1 MGWDQVRSQCPRGA
15 GAMPPNGPKAENF
28 IKDVWA
34 DNLDQE
40 LEVIR
45 ALVEN
50 FPYVSMDTEFP
61 GVVARPVGTFRNVTD
76 YNYQTM
82 RCNVDLLKIIQLGLT
97 FSDANGLYPP
107 ECCTWQ
113 FNFKMS
119 LTEDM
124 YAQESIDLLR
134 NSGIKFEHHEEHG
147 IDVQDFGEK
156 LTSSGV
162 VLADEIYWISFHS
175 GYDLGYL
182 LKLLTFEPMPE
193 READFYEILN
203 IFFPNVYD
211 VKYLTMNNT
220 ACDHLR
226 GGLNKIADQLEV
238 ERIGP
243 SHQAGSDSLL
253 TAATF
258 FKLKAS
264 YFRDEINPQAKGIL
278 YGLSQGVPSSNSGE
292 NVEATS
298 HGTTADSMGSRR

>member
-1 MGWDQVRSQCPRGA
+1 M
-15 GAMPPNGPKAENF
+15 
-28 IKDVWA
+28 IIDVWA
-34 DNLDQE
+34 DNLDEE
-40 LEVIR
+40 LEKIR
-45 ALVEN
+45 ELVVDY
-50 FPYVSMDTEFP
+50 PYVAMDTEFP
-61 GVVARPVGTFRNVTD
+61 GVVARPVGNFRNVTD

-82 RCNVDLLKIIQLGLT
+82 RCNVDMLKIIQLGLT

-175 GYDLGYL
+175 GYDFGYL

-258 FKLKAS
+258 FKLKS
-264 YFRDEINPQAKGIL
+264 TYFGEDSTKSAKGIL
-278 YGLSQGVPSSNSGE
+278 YGLGQGVPSSNSGE
-292 NVEATS
+292 NVEATA
-298 HGTTADSMGSRR
+298 HGTTSDSMGARR

>member
-1 MGWDQVRSQCPRGA
+1 MAKQKQGGDPTGV
-15 GAMPPNGPKAENF
+15 
-28 IKDVWA
+28 IIDVWA
-34 DNLDQE
+34 DNLDEE
-40 LEVIR
+40 LEKIR
-45 ALVEN
+45 ELVVDY
-50 FPYVSMDTEFP
+50 PYVAMDTEFP
-61 GVVARPVGTFRNVTD
+61 GVVARPVGNFRNVTD

-82 RCNVDLLKIIQLGLT
+82 RCNVDILKIIQLGLT

-175 GYDLGYL
+175 GYDFGYL

-258 FKLKAS
+258 FKLKS
-264 YFRDEINPQAKGIL
+264 TYFGEDSTKSAKGIL
-278 YGLSQGVPSSNSGE
+278 YGLGQGVPSSNSGE
-292 NVEATS
+292 NVEATA
-298 HGTTADSMGSRR
+298 HGTTSDSMGARR

>member
-1 MGWDQVRSQCPRGA
+1 
-15 GAMPPNGPKAENF
+15 MPPKQSQGGDPSGV
-28 IKDVWA
+28 IRDVWA
-34 DNLDQE
+34 DNLEVE
-40 LEVIR
+40 LSKIR
-45 ALVEN
+45 VLVEDY
-50 FPYVSMDTEFP
+50 PYVAMDTEFP
-61 GVVARPVGTFRNVTD
+61 GVVARPVGNFRNVTD

-82 RCNVDLLKIIQLGLT
+82 RCNVDMLKIIQLGLT

-147 IDVQDFGEK
+147 IDVQEFGEK

-162 VLADEIYWISFHS
+162 VLQENIYWVSFHS
-175 GYDLGYL
+175 GYDFGYL

-193 READFYEILN
+193 READFYELLN
-203 IFFPNVYD
+203 IFFPNVYY
-211 VKYLTMNNT
+211 VKYLTMNNPS
-220 ACDHLR
+220 CEHLR
-226 GGLNKIADQLEV
+226 GGLNKIAEQLEV

-258 FKLKAS
+258 FKLKPE
-264 YFRDEINPQAKGIL
+264 YFRDEINDNSKGIL
-278 YGLSQGVPSSNSGE
+278 YGLGQGVPSNNSGE
-292 NVEATS
+292 NVEATA
-298 HGTTADSMGSRR
+298 HGATVPNQ

>member
-1 MGWDQVRSQCPRGA
+1 MAKQKQGGDPTGV
-15 GAMPPNGPKAENF
+15 
-28 IKDVWA
+28 IIDVWA
-34 DNLDQE
+34 DNLDEE
-40 LEVIR
+40 LEKIR
-45 ALVEN
+45 ELVVDY
-50 FPYVSMDTEFP
+50 PYVAMDTEFP
-61 GVVARPVGTFRNVTD
+61 GVVARPVGNFRNVTD

-82 RCNVDLLKIIQLGLT
+82 RCNVDMLKIIQLGLT

-175 GYDLGYL
+175 GYDFGYL

-258 FKLKAS
+258 FKLKS
-264 YFRDEINPQAKGIL
+264 TYFGEDSTKSAKGIL
-278 YGLSQGVPSSNSGE
+278 YGLGQGVPSSNSGE
-292 NVEATS
+292 NVEATA
-298 HGTTADSMGSRR
+298 HGTTSDSMGARR

>member
-1 MGWDQVRSQCPRGA
+1 
-15 GAMPPNGPKAENF
+15 MPPRARDNNPNSYGGSQSPNGV
-28 IKDVWA
+28 IRDVWA

-40 LEVIR
+40 LEIIR
-45 ALVEN
+45 ALVDEY
-50 FPYVSMDTEFP
+50 PYVAMDTEFP

-97 FSDANGLYPP
+97 FSDGNANYPP
-107 ECCTWQ
+107 ECATWQ
-113 FNFKMS
+113 FNFKLS

-134 NSGIKFEHHEEHG
+134 NSGIKFEQHEERG
-147 IDVQDFGEK
+147 IDVQNFGEK
-156 LTSSGV
+156 LTSSGI
-162 VLADEIYWISFHS
+162 VLNDDIVWISFHS
-175 GYDLGYL
+175 GYDFGYL

-193 READFYEILN
+193 KEGEFYELLN

-211 VKYLTMNNT
+211 VKFLTMNNNQ
-220 ACDHLR
+220 CEHLR

-258 FKLKAS
+258 FKLKS
-264 YFRDEINPQAKGIL
+264 IYFREDISPGAKGIL
-278 YGLSQGVPSSNSGE
+278 YGLGQGVPSNNTGE
-292 NVEATS
+292 NVEATA
-298 HGTTADSMGSRR
+298 HGTSSNNMGSRR

>member
-1 MGWDQVRSQCPRGA
+1 MAKQKNGGA
-15 GAMPPNGPKAENF
+15 PSGV
-28 IKDVWA
+28 IRDVWA
-34 DNLDQE
+34 DNLDEE
-40 LEVIR
+40 LSKIR
-45 ALVEN
+45 ALVEDY
-50 FPYVSMDTEFP
+50 PYVAMDTEFP
-61 GVVARPVGTFRNVTD
+61 GVVARPVGNFRNVTD

-82 RCNVDLLKIIQLGLT
+82 RCNVDMLKMIQLGLT
-97 FSDANGLYPP
+97 FCDANGLYPP

-134 NSGIKFEHHEEHG
+134 NSGIKFEYHEEHG
-147 IDVQDFGEK
+147 IDVHEFGEK

-162 VLADEIYWISFHS
+162 VLGDDIYWISFHS
-175 GYDLGYL
+175 GYDFGYL
-182 LKLLTFEPMPE
+182 LKLLTFDPMPE
-193 READFYEILN
+193 READFYELLN

-211 VKYLTMNNT
+211 VKYLITNNSS
-220 ACDHLR
+220 CEHLR

-258 FKLKAS
+258 FQLKS
-264 YFRDEINPQAKGIL
+264 QHFRDDISSTARGIL
-278 YGLSQGVPSSNSGE
+278 YGLGRGVPSNSSGE
-292 NVEATS
+292 NVEATA
-298 HGTTADSMGSRR
+298 HGTSSDQMGQRS

>member
-1 MGWDQVRSQCPRGA
+1 
-15 GAMPPNGPKAENF
+15 MPVE
-28 IKDVWA
+28 IRDVYS
-34 DNLDQE
+34 DTLDKE

-45 ALVEN
+45 ALVDEY
-50 FPYVSMDTEFP
+50 PYVAMDTEFP

-97 FSDANGLYPP
+97 FSDGQGNYPP
-107 ECCTWQ
+107 GCCTWQ
-113 FNFKMS
+113 FNFKLS
-119 LTEDM
+119 LTDDM

-134 NSGIKFEHHEEHG
+134 NSGIKFEQHEERG
-147 IDVQDFGEK
+147 IDVQEFGEK

-162 VLADEIYWISFHS
+162 VLSDDIVWISFHS
-175 GYDLGYL
+175 GYDFGYL

-193 READFYEILN
+193 READFYELLN

-211 VKYLTMNNT
+211 VKYLTMNNPS
-220 ACDHLR
+220 CENLR
-226 GGLNKIADQLEV
+226 GGLNKIADQIDV

-258 FKLKAS
+258 FKLKSAF
-264 YFRDEINPQAKGIL
+264 FRDDIPKHAKGVL
-278 YGLSQGVPSSNSGE
+278 YGLGQGVPSGNNEENSE
-292 NVEATS
+292 SVEATA
-298 HGTTADSMGSRR
+298 HGTNAQSMGSRR

>member
-1 MGWDQVRSQCPRGA
+1 
-15 GAMPPNGPKAENF
+15 MPPKQSQGGDPSGV
-28 IKDVWA
+28 IRDVWA
-34 DNLDQE
+34 DNLEVE
-40 LEVIR
+40 LSKIR
-45 ALVEN
+45 VLVEDY
-50 FPYVSMDTEFP
+50 PYVAMDTEFP
-61 GVVARPVGTFRNVTD
+61 GVVARPVGNFRNVTD

-82 RCNVDLLKIIQLGLT
+82 RCNVDMLKIIQLGLT

-147 IDVQDFGEK
+147 IDVQEFGEK

-162 VLADEIYWISFHS
+162 VLQENIYWVSFHS
-175 GYDLGYL
+175 GYDFGYL

-193 READFYEILN
+193 READFYELLN

-211 VKYLTMNNT
+211 VKYLTMNNPS
-220 ACDHLR
+220 CEHLR
-226 GGLNKIADQLEV
+226 GGLNKIAEQLEV

-258 FKLKAS
+258 FKLKPE
-264 YFRDEINPQAKGIL
+264 YFRDEINDNSKGIL
-278 YGLSQGVPSSNSGE
+278 YGLGQGVPSNNSGE
-292 NVEATS
+292 NVEATA
-298 HGTTADSMGSRR
+298 HGATVPNQ

>member
-1 MGWDQVRSQCPRGA
+1 
-15 GAMPPNGPKAENF
+15 MPPKQSQGGDPSGV
-28 IKDVWA
+28 IRDVWA
-34 DNLDQE
+34 DNLEVE
-40 LEVIR
+40 LSKIR
-45 ALVEN
+45 VLVEDY
-50 FPYVSMDTEFP
+50 PYVAMDTEFP
-61 GVVARPVGTFRNVTD
+61 GVVARPVGNFRNVTD

-82 RCNVDLLKIIQLGLT
+82 RCNVDMLKIIQLGLT

-147 IDVQDFGEK
+147 IDVQEFGEK

-162 VLADEIYWISFHS
+162 VLQENIYWVSFHS
-175 GYDLGYL
+175 GYDFGYL

-193 READFYEILN
+193 READFYELLN

-211 VKYLTMNNT
+211 VKYLTMNNPS
-220 ACDHLR
+220 CEHLR
-226 GGLNKIADQLEV
+226 GGLNKIAEQLEV

-258 FKLKAS
+258 FKLKTE
-264 YFRDEINPQAKGIL
+264 YFRDEINDNSKGIL
-278 YGLSQGVPSSNSGE
+278 YGLGQGVPSNNSGE
-292 NVEATS
+292 NVEATA
-298 HGTTADSMGSRR
+298 HGATVPNQ

>member
-1 MGWDQVRSQCPRGA
+1 
-15 GAMPPNGPKAENF
+15 MPPKQSQGGDPSGV
-28 IKDVWA
+28 IRDVWA
-34 DNLDQE
+34 DNLEVE
-40 LEVIR
+40 LSKIR
-45 ALVEN
+45 VLVEDY
-50 FPYVSMDTEFP
+50 PYVAMDTQFP
-61 GVVARPVGTFRNVTD
+61 GVVARPVGNFRNVTD

-82 RCNVDLLKIIQLGLT
+82 RCNVDMLKIIQLGLT

-147 IDVQDFGEK
+147 IDVQEFGEK

-162 VLADEIYWISFHS
+162 VLQENIYWVSFHS
-175 GYDLGYL
+175 GYDFGYL

-193 READFYEILN
+193 READFYELLN

-211 VKYLTMNNT
+211 VKYLTMNNPS
-220 ACDHLR
+220 CEHLR
-226 GGLNKIADQLEV
+226 GGLNKIAEQLEV

-258 FKLKAS
+258 FKLKTE
-264 YFRDEINPQAKGIL
+264 YFRDEINDNSKGIL
-278 YGLSQGVPSSNSGE
+278 YGLGQGVPSNNSGE
-292 NVEATS
+292 NVEATA
-298 HGTTADSMGSRR
+298 HGATVPNQ